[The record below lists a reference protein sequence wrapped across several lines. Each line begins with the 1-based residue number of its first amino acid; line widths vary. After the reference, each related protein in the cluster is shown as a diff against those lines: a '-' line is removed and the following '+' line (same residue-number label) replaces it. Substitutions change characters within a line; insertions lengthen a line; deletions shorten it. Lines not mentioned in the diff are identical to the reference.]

1 MRSILK
7 QLTRRHTTAV
17 AYLALFAALG
27 GSAYAA
33 ATITGKNIKNGTIT
47 GKDVKNRTL
56 GTREL
61 SKKALSSLKRQA
73 RPAGER
79 GATGPAGP
87 AGPSKAYVDNLAG
100 PITDQFT
107 RVMEVAVEPGSYT
120 AQANLEAH
128 ATGASGQIECR
139 LRALG
144 GTPTLLGYSGVQFI
158 IDGPAAGQIDSR
170 FISLGGGFTTT
181 GGVVEMVCMSG
192 SNPVESVDG
201 DLVVTK
207 VGELVAD

>member
-1 MRSILK
+1 MSKIMK
-7 QLTRRHTTAV
+7 RRPSPALVV
-17 AYLALFAALG
+17 AIVALFVAFSGTATAALVM
-27 GSAYAA
+27 
-33 ATITGKNIKNGTIT
+33 TGKDIKNGTIT
-47 GKDVKNRTL
+47 GKDVKNRSL
-56 GTREL
+56 GTRDL
-61 SKKALSSLKRQA
+61 SKKAVSSLKRHAPPGTEQ
-73 RPAGER
+73 
-79 GATGPAGP
+79 GAAGPAGP

-100 PITDQFT
+100 PITDQLT
-107 RVMEVAVEPGSYT
+107 RVMEVTVEPGSYT

-128 ATGASGQIECR
+128 ATGATGQVECR

-158 IDGPAAGQIDSR
+158 VDGPAAGQIDSR

-181 GGVVEMVCMSG
+181 GGVVEMACLSG
-192 SNPVESVDG
+192 SNPVESIDG

>member
-1 MRSILK
+1 MSKIMK
-7 QLTRRHTTAV
+7 RRPSPAIVV
-17 AYLALFAALG
+17 AIVALFVAFSGTATAALV
-27 GSAYAA
+27 
-33 ATITGKNIKNGTIT
+33 TTGKDIKNGTIT

-61 SKKALSSLKRQA
+61 SKKAISSLKRQA
-73 RPAGER
+73 QPNAGQ
-79 GATGPAGP
+79 GQAGP

-100 PITDQFT
+100 PITDQLT
-107 RVMEVAVEPGSYT
+107 RVMEVTVEPGSYT

-128 ATGASGQIECR
+128 ATGATGQIECR

-144 GTPTLLGYSGVQFI
+144 GTPTLVGYSGVQFI
-158 IDGPAAGQIDSR
+158 VDGPAAGQIDSR

-181 GGVVEMVCMSG
+181 GGVVEMACLSG
-192 SNPVESVDG
+192 SSPVESIDG

-207 VGELVAD
+207 VGELVKD